1 MTAAEKIKIGQ
12 LIERQKILYLRVKE
26 ADKKAFEDM
35 TPTEQRRI
43 DQDYG
48 ECIGIETALC
58 LFGIQFKSVDDR

>member
-1 MTAAEKIKIGQ
+1 MTVTEKIKIGQ
-12 LIERQKILYLRVKE
+12 LAERQKLLYLRIKE

-35 TPTEQRRI
+35 TLTEQRRF

-58 LFGIQFKSVDDR
+58 VLGIPFKSIDDR